1 MLFLVQYQHGLK
13 SKSTLKVMI
22 WGEDAEIKVLEE
34 QNKICS
40 AMFDYEK
47 MQSVDWNKELKTEVA
62 EAASVQLSD
71 VDDVLEKFNQLKD
84 FHQWLV
90 ERKANDLPMPES
102 RDDLMNIYRIERP
115 AFLFKKQDKK

>member
-1 MLFLVQYQHGLK
+1 
-13 SKSTLKVMI
+13 MI

-47 MQSVDWNKELKTEVA
+47 MQVVDWTKELKTEVA
-62 EAASVQLSD
+62 EAASVQVSD
-71 VDDVLEKFNQLKD
+71 VEDVLEKYRQLKD
-84 FHQWLV
+84 FHQWLI
-90 ERKANDLPMPES
+90 ERKASGLPMPES

-115 AFLFKKQDKK
+115 AFLFKRDEKKKNYNRAQIRYSLRRHYT

>member
-1 MLFLVQYQHGLK
+1 
-13 SKSTLKVMI
+13 MI

-47 MQSVDWNKELKTEVA
+47 MQPVDWTKDLKTEVA
-62 EAASVQLSD
+62 EASSVQVSD
-71 VDDVLEKFNQLKD
+71 VDDLLEKYRQLKD
-84 FHQWLV
+84 FHQWLID
-90 ERKANDLPMPES
+90 RKANDLPMPES

-115 AFLFKKQDKK
+115 AFLFKKQDKKQTYNRKQIRYSMRRHYT

>member
-1 MLFLVQYQHGLK
+1 
-13 SKSTLKVMI
+13 MI